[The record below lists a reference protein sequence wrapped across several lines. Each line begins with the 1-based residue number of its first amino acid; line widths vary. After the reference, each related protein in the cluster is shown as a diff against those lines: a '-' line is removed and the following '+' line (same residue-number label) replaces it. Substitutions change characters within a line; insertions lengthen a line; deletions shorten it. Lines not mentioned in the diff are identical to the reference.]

1 MAENSETSTPE
12 ADVRRRI
19 LGFFLFPVAFFPLLA
34 LLSYDWREIPTLC
47 IPPLRPSAN
56 LIGIAG
62 DWFAYAGYQIFG
74 LAIWMVPI
82 ICIFLG
88 ILLIMGRVLHC
99 WRRMLGILAFMIA
112 FTCLLQLTGGT
123 PSVRAILHS
132 LNIEPNAGGA
142 IGYLIMTRGLTR
154 VLSPFGSGVLMA
166 SLMIFALLWTIG
178 FRTLIQ
184 AAGRLLDWCM
194 DRHELTPEEIAEKE
208 RKAAE
213 EAAQREAAKLAKE
226 AAKAARLAEKERI
239 AAEKQ
244 AEREAKEAEKEAR
257 RRARETALAAPAPQQ
272 TAPVPQPAPE
282 PALQRR
288 SALTRQ
294 PTPAPAD
301 AKADDSNN
309 AQPEPQG
316 PYVLPPLS
324 LLNPPTGSTADHGD
338 VNLMAQK
345 LISTL
350 DQFGIETTLAFTVP
364 GPVVTQYALT
374 PAPTV
379 KVERIPALS
388 GNLQMALEAKSLRI
402 QAPIPGKNAV
412 GIEVP
417 NLKPCGVNFGDI
429 ARGAPWQAAMK
440 KMHVPLLLGKDAA
453 GNDLL
458 ADLAGLPHLLIAGAT
473 GQGKSVCLN
482 SIINGFLMSRK
493 PEDLRLIMVD
503 PKRVEFTQYNSL
515 PHLLVPIVNDT
526 NKVVF
531 ALKWAQ
537 VEMERRLKM
546 FSRLPGCKNIVDFN
560 TRKKTV
566 QPDLFGGEATAA
578 GKDAMPDKLPYIVL
592 VIDEVADII
601 QSARKEVE
609 PVVARLTALA
619 RATGIHLILATQRPD
634 AKIITGVIKS
644 NIPGRIAFKTSS
656 AIDSRTI
663 LDDTGAEDL
672 IGRGDMLYKT
682 KEGVLLRA
690 QGAWI
695 QEEEIARV
703 TAFIAKH
710 AVPDFDKAFAAKLEK
725 VKETNAEDDLEGD
738 GDSGNAGA
746 GDGGGT
752 RQPGGLDVEN
762 DDDIY
767 NRALEVVRTT
777 RRASTSHLQRRM
789 KIGYN
794 HAARLIDMLEERGV
808 IGPARSAGP
817 REILI
822 DLDAMPSSSPAVQDG
837 QTEAA
842 EIPSQEQPT
851 TI

>member
-1 MAENSETSTPE
+1 MAENSDTP
-12 ADVRRRI
+12 APDVHVRRRI

-34 LLSYDWREIPTLC
+34 LLSYDWRAIPTLC
-47 IPPLRPSAN
+47 IPPLRPTAN

-62 DWFAYAGYQIFG
+62 DWFAYVGYSIFG
-74 LAIWMVPI
+74 LAIWVVPLL
-82 ICIFLG
+82 CIFAGLRLILGRTFHPGRRTLG
-88 ILLIMGRVLHC
+88 ITVFT
-99 WRRMLGILAFMIA
+99 LAL
-112 FTCLLQLTGGT
+112 TCLIQLTGST
-123 PSVRAILHS
+123 PAVRSILHA

-142 IGYLIMTRGLTR
+142 IGYLVMTRGLAR
-154 VLSPFGSGVLMA
+154 VLSPFGSSVLMA

-178 FRTLIQ
+178 IRTLIRS
-184 AAGRLLDWCM
+184 AGRLLDWCM
-194 DRHELTPEEIAEKE
+194 DRRQLTPEELAEAE
-208 RKAAE
+208 RRAQE
-213 EAAQREAAKLAKE
+213 EALQKDAIRRAKE
-226 AAKAARLAEKERI
+226 AARLERQQEKERI
-239 AAEKQ
+239 ELEK
-244 AEREAKEAEKEAR
+244 EEAR
-257 RRARETALAAPAPQQ
+257 RRKEEEKEEARRRREEAKEEARRQKEAAQSGVPAADATPPSTPATPPPATTAQAAPK
-272 TAPVPQPAPE
+272 PE
-282 PALQRR
+282 
-288 SALTRQ
+288 
-294 PTPAPAD
+294 D
-301 AKADDSNN
+301 K
-309 AQPEPQG
+309 G

-324 LLNPPTGSTADHGD
+324 LLNPPVRSAADHGD
-338 VNLMAQK
+338 VDLMAQT

-374 PAPTV
+374 PAPSV

-429 ARGAPWQAAMK
+429 ARAATWQTAMQ

-453 GNDLL
+453 GNDLVT
-458 ADLAGLPHLLIAGAT
+458 DLSSLPHLLIAGAT

-503 PKRVEFTQYNSL
+503 PKRVEFTQYQRL

-531 ALKWAQ
+531 ALRWAQ

-566 QPDLFGGEATAA
+566 QPDLFGGETSAD
-578 GKDAMPDKLPYIVL
+578 KDELPEKLPYIVL

-601 QSARKEVE
+601 QTARKEVE

-656 AIDSRTI
+656 SIDSRTI

-682 KEGVLLRA
+682 KEGTLLRA

-695 QEEEIARV
+695 QEDEIARI
-703 TAFIAKH
+703 TAFIAEH
-710 AVPDFDKAFAAKLEK
+710 ASTQFDETFAAKLQK
-725 VKETNAEDDLEGD
+725 IKETNAEDALDGGED
-738 GDSGNAGA
+738 GDAG
-746 GDGGGT
+746 GDDAGGGGA
-752 RQPGGLDVEN
+752 RAPGGLDVEN

-794 HAARLIDMLEERGV
+794 HAARLIDLLEERGV
-808 IGPARSAGP
+808 IGPARAAGP

-822 DLDAMPSSSPAVQDG
+822 DLDA
-837 QTEAA
+837 
-842 EIPSQEQPT
+842 PT
-851 TI
+851 TFETTDAEDVPPAPEPETAL

>member
-1 MAENSETSTPE
+1 MAANSDTPVPE
-12 ADVRRRI
+12 IDVRRRI

-34 LLSYDWREIPTLC
+34 LLSYDWREIPVLC
-47 IPPLRPSAN
+47 IPPLRPTSN

-62 DWFAYAGYQIFG
+62 DWFAYAGYHVFG
-74 LAIWMVPI
+74 LAIWIVPF
-82 ICIFLG
+82 ICIFVGL
-88 ILLIMGRVLHC
+88 LLIMGRSLHC
-99 WRRMLGILAFMIA
+99 GRRMVGITVFMLA
-112 FTCLLQLTGGT
+112 FTCLMQLTGGT
-123 PSVRAILHS
+123 PAVRSILHS

-142 IGYLIMTRGLTR
+142 IGYLVMTRGLTS
-154 VLSPFGSGVLMA
+154 VLSPFGSGVLMV
-166 SLMIFALLWTIG
+166 SLMLFALLWTIG
-178 FRTLIQ
+178 FRTLIR

-194 DRHELTPEEIAEKE
+194 DRRQLTPEEQAEAE
-208 RKAAE
+208 RKARE
-213 EAAQREAAKLAKE
+213 EAEQREAIKLAKE
-226 AAKAARLAEKERI
+226 AAKAERKAEKERI
-239 AAEKQ
+239 AAEKE
-244 AEREAKEAEKEAR
+244 AARLAKEAEKERLAAERAAAR
-257 RRARETALAAPAPQQ
+257 MGIPQPPPAPVPPPPPVAPAPQPPPPPAAR
-272 TAPVPQPAPE
+272 TKTNNVAEEDTSAPVAQ
-282 PALQRR
+282 
-288 SALTRQ
+288 
-294 PTPAPAD
+294 D
-301 AKADDSNN
+301 AEDK
-309 AQPEPQG
+309 G

-324 LLNPPTGSTADHGD
+324 LLNPPVKSTAEHGD

-379 KVERIPALS
+379 KVERIPALA

-429 ARGAPWQAAMK
+429 ARAETWQNAMR
-440 KMHVPLLLGKDAA
+440 KMQVPLLLGKDAA
-453 GNDLL
+453 GNDLV

-482 SIINGFLMSRK
+482 SIINGFLMSRM

-503 PKRVEFTQYNSL
+503 PKRVEFTQYNAL
-515 PHLLVPIVNDT
+515 PHLLVPVVNDT

-531 ALKWAQ
+531 ALKWAL
-537 VEMERRLKM
+537 VEMERRLKL
-546 FSRLPGCKNIVDFN
+546 FSRAGCRNIVDFN
-560 TRKKTV
+560 TRRTTV
-566 QPDLFGGEATAA
+566 QPDLFGGEAKPA
-578 GKDAMPDKLPYIVL
+578 DKNDLPQKIPYIV
-592 VIDEVADII
+592 VIIDEVADII
-601 QSARKEVE
+601 QTSRKEVE
-609 PVVARLTALA
+609 PVISRLTALA

-656 AIDSRTI
+656 SIDARTI

-682 KEGVLLRA
+682 KEGTLLRA

-695 QEEEIARV
+695 QDEEIARI
-703 TAFIAKH
+703 TDFIAQH
-710 AVPDFDKAFAAKLEK
+710 ASTQFDKAFSEKMSK
-725 VKETNAEDDLEGD
+725 VKETSAEDALGD
-738 GDSGNAGA
+738 GDDD
-746 GDGGGT
+746 DGGADASGGGS
-752 RQPGGLDVEN
+752 RQPGGLDVES
-762 DDDIY
+762 DDEIY
-767 NRALEVVRTT
+767 NKALEVVRTT

-808 IGPARSAGP
+808 IGPARGAGP

-822 DLDAMPSSSPAVQDG
+822 DLDATQVAFPPDDPGSDVPAESPTPMP
-837 QTEAA
+837 
-842 EIPSQEQPT
+842 EI
-851 TI
+851 

>member
-1 MAENSETSTPE
+1 MAENSETPLPDTH
-12 ADVRRRI
+12 VRRRI

-34 LLSYDWREIPTLC
+34 LLSYDWRAIPTLC
-47 IPPLRPSAN
+47 IPPLRPTAN

-62 DWFAYAGYQIFG
+62 DWFAYAGYATFG
-74 LAIWMVPI
+74 LAIWVVPLLCLFAGFRLI
-82 ICIFLG
+82 LGRTFHPGRRTLG
-88 ILLIMGRVLHC
+88 IALFT
-99 WRRMLGILAFMIA
+99 LAL
-112 FTCLLQLTGGT
+112 TCLVQLTGST
-123 PSVRAILHS
+123 PAVRTVLHT

-142 IGYLIMTRGLTR
+142 IGYLIMTRGLAR
-154 VLSPFGSGVLMA
+154 VLSPFGSSVLMA
-166 SLMIFALLWTIG
+166 SLMLFALLWTIG
-178 FRTLIQ
+178 FRAILR

-194 DRHELTPEEIAEKE
+194 DRHQLTPEEQAEAE
-208 RKAAE
+208 RRAQE
-213 EAAQREAAKLAKE
+213 EALQKDAIRRAKE
-226 AAKAARLAEKERI
+226 AARLERQQEKERI
-239 AAEKQ
+239 EQEK
-244 AEREAKEAEKEAR
+244 EEAR
-257 RRARETALAAPAPQQ
+257 RRKEEEKEEARRRREEAKEEARRQKEAARGGEAPETTNAPAP
-272 TAPVPQPAPE
+272 
-282 PALQRR
+282 
-288 SALTRQ
+288 SA
-294 PTPAPAD
+294 PAPA
-301 AKADDSNN
+301 AKAPDV
-309 AQPEPQG
+309 AVPEDKG

-324 LLNPPTGSTADHGD
+324 LLNPPVRSAADHGD
-338 VNLMAQK
+338 VDLMAQT

-374 PAPTV
+374 PAPSV

-417 NLKPCGVNFGDI
+417 NIKPCGVNFGDI
-429 ARGAPWQAAMK
+429 ARATTWQTAMQ

-453 GNDLL
+453 GNDLV

-503 PKRVEFTQYNSL
+503 PKRVEFTQYQRL

-566 QPDLFGGEATAA
+566 QPDLFGGADTAA
-578 GKDAMPDKLPYIVL
+578 DKDELPEKLPYIVL

-601 QSARKEVE
+601 QTARKEVE

-656 AIDSRTI
+656 SIDSRTI
-663 LDDTGAEDL
+663 LDDTGAKDL
-672 IGRGDMLYKT
+672 IGRGDMLYRT
-682 KEGVLLRA
+682 KEGALLRA

-695 QEEEIARV
+695 QEDEIARI
-703 TAFIAKH
+703 TDFISEH
-710 AVPDFDKAFAAKLEK
+710 ASTQFDPTFAAKIQK
-725 VKETNAEDDLEGD
+725 IKETSAEDTL
-738 GDSGNAGA
+738 
-746 GDGGGT
+746 DGGEGGEAGGDDAGGGA
-752 RQPGGLDVEN
+752 RPPGGLDVEN

-794 HAARLIDMLEERGV
+794 HAARLIDLLEERGV
-808 IGPARSAGP
+808 IGPARAAGP

-822 DLDAMPSSSPAVQDG
+822 DLDAPTMDDFGTS
-837 QTEAA
+837 A
-842 EIPSQEQPT
+842 EEPPPENPT
-851 TI
+851 

>member
-1 MAENSETSTPE
+1 MADTSETPIPDTH
-12 ADVRRRI
+12 VRRRI

-34 LLSYDWREIPTLC
+34 LLSYDWRAIPALC
-47 IPPLRPSAN
+47 VPPLRPTAN

-62 DWFAYAGYQIFG
+62 DWFAYAGYSIFG
-74 LAIWMVPI
+74 LAVWVVPLLCLFAGFRLI
-82 ICIFLG
+82 LGRTFHPGRRTLG
-88 ILLIMGRVLHC
+88 ITVFT
-99 WRRMLGILAFMIA
+99 LAL
-112 FTCLLQLTGGT
+112 TCLIQLTGST
-123 PSVRAILHS
+123 PAVRSILHA

-142 IGYLIMTRGLTR
+142 IGYLVMTRGLAR
-154 VLSPFGSGVLMA
+154 VLSPFGASVLMV

-178 FRTLIQ
+178 IRAIINS
-184 AAGRLLDWCM
+184 AGRLLDWCM
-194 DRHELTPEEIAEKE
+194 DRHQMTPEELAEAERRAQEEALQKDAIRRAKEAARIERQQEKE
-208 RKAAE
+208 RIEQEKE
-213 EAAQREAAKLAKE
+213 EARLQKEREREEARRQREEAKEEARRQREAAKSGIVP
-226 AAKAARLAEKERI
+226 AAADVAR
-239 AAEKQ
+239 
-244 AEREAKEAEKEAR
+244 
-257 RRARETALAAPAPQQ
+257 PA
-272 TAPVPQPAPE
+272 
-282 PALQRR
+282 
-288 SALTRQ
+288 
-294 PTPAPAD
+294 TPAPTPKPTPQA
-301 AKADDSNN
+301 
-309 AQPEPQG
+309 AQAPEDKG

-324 LLNPPTGSTADHGD
+324 LLNPPVRSAADHGD
-338 VNLMAQK
+338 VDLMAQT

-374 PAPTV
+374 PAPSV

-429 ARGAPWQAAMK
+429 ARATTWQTAMQ

-453 GNDLL
+453 GNDLVT
-458 ADLAGLPHLLIAGAT
+458 DLSGLPHLLIAGAT

-503 PKRVEFTQYNSL
+503 PKRVEFTQYQRL

-531 ALKWAQ
+531 ALRWAQ
-537 VEMERRLKM
+537 VEMERRLKV

-566 QPDLFGGEATAA
+566 QPDLFGGEASAD
-578 GKDAMPDKLPYIVL
+578 KDELPEKLPYIVL

-601 QSARKEVE
+601 QTARKEVE

-656 AIDSRTI
+656 SIDSRTI

-682 KEGVLLRA
+682 KEGTLLRA

-695 QEEEIARV
+695 QEDEIARI
-703 TAFIAKH
+703 TAFIAEH
-710 AVPDFDKAFAAKLEK
+710 ASTQFDEAFAAKLQK
-725 VKETNAEDDLEGD
+725 VKEANAEDALNPEEGD
-738 GDSGNAGA
+738 DANGA
-746 GDGGGT
+746 DAGGGA
-752 RQPGGLDVEN
+752 RAPGGLDVEN
-762 DDDIY
+762 DDEIY

-808 IGPARSAGP
+808 IGPARAAGP

-822 DLDAMPSSSPAVQDG
+822 DLDAPAAFETTDAEDVPSAP
-837 QTEAA
+837 EP
-842 EIPSQEQPT
+842 EPT
-851 TI
+851 L

>member
-1 MAENSETSTPE
+1 MAENSDTP
-12 ADVRRRI
+12 APDVHVRRRI

-34 LLSYDWREIPTLC
+34 LLSYDWRAIPALC
-47 IPPLRPSAN
+47 IPPLRPTAN

-62 DWFAYAGYQIFG
+62 DWFAYFGYSIFG
-74 LAIWMVPI
+74 LAIWVVPLLCLFAGFRLI
-82 ICIFLG
+82 LGRTFHPGRRTLG
-88 ILLIMGRVLHC
+88 IALFT
-99 WRRMLGILAFMIA
+99 LAL
-112 FTCLLQLTGGT
+112 TCLIQLTGST
-123 PSVRAILHS
+123 PAVRSILHA

-142 IGYLIMTRGLTR
+142 IGYLVMTRGLAR
-154 VLSPFGSGVLMA
+154 VLSPFGSSVLMA
-166 SLMIFALLWTIG
+166 SLMLFALLWTIG
-178 FRTLIQ
+178 IRTLIRS
-184 AAGRLLDWCM
+184 AGRLLDWCM
-194 DRHELTPEEIAEKE
+194 DRRQLTPEEQAEAE
-208 RKAAE
+208 RRAQE
-213 EAAQREAAKLAKE
+213 EALQKDAIRRAKE
-226 AAKAARLAEKERI
+226 AARLERQQEKERI
-239 AAEKQ
+239 EMEK
-244 AEREAKEAEKEAR
+244 EEAR
-257 RRARETALAAPAPQQ
+257 RRKEEEKEEARRRREEAKEEARRQKEAARGGDAADTAVATVPPAQTQTAKDQDVAAAAP
-272 TAPVPQPAPE
+272 E
-282 PALQRR
+282 
-288 SALTRQ
+288 
-294 PTPAPAD
+294 D
-301 AKADDSNN
+301 K
-309 AQPEPQG
+309 G
-316 PYVLPPLS
+316 PYMLPPLS
-324 LLNPPTGSTADHGD
+324 LLDPPVRSAADHGD
-338 VNLMAQK
+338 VDLMAQT

-374 PAPTV
+374 PAPSV

-429 ARGAPWQAAMK
+429 ARATTWQTAMQ

-453 GNDLL
+453 GNDLV

-503 PKRVEFTQYNSL
+503 PKRVEFTQYQRL

-566 QPDLFGGEATAA
+566 QPDLFGGEASAD
-578 GKDAMPDKLPYIVL
+578 KDELPEKLPYIVL

-601 QSARKEVE
+601 QTARKEVE

-656 AIDSRTI
+656 SIDSRTI

-672 IGRGDMLYKT
+672 IGRGDMLYRT
-682 KEGVLLRA
+682 KEGALLRA

-695 QEEEIARV
+695 QESEIARI
-703 TAFIAKH
+703 TNFISEH
-710 AVPDFDKAFAAKLEK
+710 ASTQFDPTFAAKIQK
-725 VKETNAEDDLEGD
+725 IKETNAEDTLEGGEGGETD
-738 GDSGNAGA
+738 A
-746 GDGGGT
+746 GDAGGGGT
-752 RQPGGLDVEN
+752 RAPGGLDVEN

-794 HAARLIDMLEERGV
+794 HAARLIDLLEERGV
-808 IGPARSAGP
+808 IGPARAAGP

-822 DLDAMPSSSPAVQDG
+822 DLDAPAMEDFG
-837 QTEAA
+837 SNA
-842 EIPSQEQPT
+842 EDTPPENPT
-851 TI
+851 

>member
-1 MAENSETSTPE
+1 MAENNETSHPE
-12 ADVRRRI
+12 VDVRRRI

-56 LIGIAG
+56 LIGVAG
-62 DWFAYAGYQIFG
+62 DWFAYAGYQTFG
-74 LAIWMVPI
+74 LAIWMIPA
-82 ICIFLG
+82 ICIFFG
-88 ILLIMGRVLHC
+88 VLLIIGRGLNC
-99 WRRMLGILAFMIA
+99 WRRMLGVLVFMLA
-112 FTCLLQLTGGT
+112 FTCLIQLTGGT
-123 PSVRAILHS
+123 PAVKGILHS

-142 IGYLIMTRGLTR
+142 IGYLVMTRGLTR

-166 SLMIFALLWTIG
+166 SLMLFSLLWTIG

-184 AAGRLLDWCM
+184 NVGRLLDWCL

-213 EAAQREAAKLAKE
+213 EAAMREAARLAKE
-226 AAKAARLAEKERI
+226 AAKAERLAEKERI

-244 AEREAKEAEKEAR
+244 AERDAKEAEKEAR
-257 RRARETALAAPAPQQ
+257 RRERLEKAQNPPPRPATSKAPAAEPPATSSRQ
-272 TAPVPQPAPE
+272 APQPAS
-282 PALQRR
+282 PAQ
-288 SALTRQ
+288 
-294 PTPAPAD
+294 
-301 AKADDSNN
+301 K
-309 AQPEPQG
+309 EPQG

-324 LLNPPTGSTADHGD
+324 LLNPPAGSTADHGD

-417 NLKPCGVNFGDI
+417 NLKPCGVHFGDI

-482 SIINGFLMSRK
+482 SIINGFLMCRT
-493 PEDLRLIMVD
+493 PDELRLIMVD
-503 PKRVEFTQYNSL
+503 PKRVEFTQYNAL

-578 GKDAMPDKLPYIVL
+578 GKDALPDKLPYIVL

-601 QSARKEVE
+601 QTARKEVE

-656 AIDSRTI
+656 SIDSRTI

-695 QEEEIARV
+695 QEDEIARV
-703 TAFIAKH
+703 TGFIAEH
-710 AVPDFDKAFAAKLEK
+710 ASTQFDEAFAAKLGK
-725 VKETNAEDDLEGD
+725 VKETNAEDALDDNGGD
-738 GDSGNAGA
+738 GDTG
-746 GDGGGT
+746 GDEGGS

-822 DLDAMPSSSPAVQDG
+822 DLDAMP
-837 QTEAA
+837 
-842 EIPSQEQPT
+842 IPSQADQGEESASAPPEQPPVV
-851 TI
+851 

>member
-1 MAENSETSTPE
+1 MADNDETTTPD
-12 ADVRRRI
+12 ASLRRRI
-19 LGFFLFPVAFFPLLA
+19 LGFFLFPVALFPLLA
-34 LLSYDWREIPTLC
+34 LLSYDWREIPSLC
-47 IPPLRPSAN
+47 IPPLRPTAN

-62 DWFAYAGYQIFG
+62 DWFAYAGYQVLG
-74 LAIWMVPI
+74 LAIWVVPP
-82 ICIFLG
+82 ICIFAGLRLIVGRSFHPGRRTLG
-88 ILLIMGRVLHC
+88 VIVFT
-99 WRRMLGILAFMIA
+99 LAL
-112 FTCLLQLTGGT
+112 TCLLQLTGST
-123 PSVRAILHS
+123 PTVQGMLHS

-166 SLMIFALLWTIG
+166 SLMLFAMLWTIG
-178 FRTLIQ
+178 LRNLIH

-194 DRHELTPEEIAEKE
+194 DRRQLTPEEQAEAE
-208 RKAAE
+208 RKAKE
-213 EAAQREAAKLAKE
+213 ELAQKEAAKLARE
-226 AAKAARLAEKERI
+226 AARAERLAEKERV
-239 AAEKQ
+239 AAQKEM
-244 AEREAKEAEKEAR
+244 ERQAKEAERERIAAERAAEKAA
-257 RRARETALAAPAPQQ
+257 AREAQQQPAAPQPSPRQ
-272 TAPVPQPAPE
+272 QPARKMDD
-282 PALQRR
+282 AK
-288 SALTRQ
+288 
-294 PTPAPAD
+294 PAPS
-301 AKADDSNN
+301 DDG
-309 AQPEPQG
+309 EGLDKG
-316 PYVLPPLS
+316 PYVLPPIS
-324 LLNPPTGSTADHGD
+324 LLNPPVKSTAEHGD
-338 VNLMAQK
+338 VDLMAQK

-417 NLKPCGVNFGDI
+417 NLKPSGVSFGDI
-429 ARGAPWQAAMK
+429 ARAETWQKAMQ
-440 KMHVPLLLGKDAA
+440 KMQVPLLLGKDAA
-453 GNDLL
+453 GNDLV

-482 SIINGFLMSRK
+482 SIINGFLMSRT
-493 PEDLRLIMVD
+493 PEELRLIMVD
-503 PKRVEFTQYNSL
+503 PKRVEFTQYNAL

-531 ALKWAQ
+531 ALKWAL
-537 VEMERRLKM
+537 VEMERRLKL
-546 FSRLPGCKNIVDFN
+546 FSRAGCRNIVDFN
-560 TRKKTV
+560 SRRIAV
-566 QPDLFGGEATAA
+566 QQDLFGGEA
-578 GKDAMPDKLPYIVL
+578 KPVDKSDLPQKIPYIV
-592 VIDEVADII
+592 VIIDEVADII
-601 QSARKEVE
+601 QTSRKEVE
-609 PVVARLTALA
+609 PVIARLTALA

-656 AIDSRTI
+656 SIDARTI
-663 LDDTGAEDL
+663 LDDTGAESL

-682 KEGVLLRA
+682 KEGILLRA

-695 QEEEIARV
+695 QDEEIARI
-703 TAFIAKH
+703 TDFIAQH
-710 AVPDFDKAFAAKLEK
+710 ASTQFDKAFSEKMAK
-725 VKETNAEDDLEGD
+725 VKETNAEDALGGD
-738 GDSGNAGA
+738 DDDSESDSGGGA
-746 GDGGGT
+746 A

-767 NRALEVVRTT
+767 NRALEVVRAT

-808 IGPARSAGP
+808 IGPARGAGP

-822 DLDAMPSSSPAVQDG
+822 DLDTPMMGEPSAMEDPTPPPE
-837 QTEAA
+837 QT
-842 EIPSQEQPT
+842 
-851 TI
+851 

>member
-1 MAENSETSTPE
+1 MPQQDSRL
-12 ADVRRRI
+12 RRRI
-19 LGFFLFPVAFFPLLA
+19 VGFFLFPVAFFPLLA
-34 LLSYDWREIPTLC
+34 LLSYDWREIPSLC
-47 IPPLRPSAN
+47 IPPLRPTSN

-62 DWFAYAGYQIFG
+62 DWFAYAGYQILG
-74 LAIWMVPI
+74 LAVWVLPL
-82 ICIFLG
+82 ICIFVGLLLVLGRTLNPGRRTLG
-88 ILLIMGRVLHC
+88 ITVFT
-99 WRRMLGILAFMIA
+99 LAL
-112 FTCLLQLTGGT
+112 TCLIQLTGST
-123 PSVRAILHS
+123 PGVRSLLHT

-142 IGYLIMTRGLTR
+142 VGYLVMTRGLAR

-166 SLMIFALLWTIG
+166 SLMLLALLWTIG
-178 FRTLIQ
+178 LRTIIR
-184 AAGRLLDWCM
+184 AVGRLLDWCM
-194 DRHELTPEEIAEKE
+194 DRRQLTPEEQAEAE
-208 RKAAE
+208 RRAQEESIQKDAARR
-213 EAAQREAAKLAKE
+213 AREAAKAE
-226 AAKAARLAEKERI
+226 RLAEKERV
-239 AAEKQ
+239 AAEK
-244 AEREAKEAEKEAR
+244 ERERQRKEMEREELR
-257 RRARETALAAPAPQQ
+257 LAREAARNR
-272 TAPVPQPAPE
+272 
-282 PALQRR
+282 LQRR
-288 SALTRQ
+288 PEGEPPAVPAPV
-294 PTPAPAD
+294 PTPAPIPD
-301 AKADDSNN
+301 TPPAKPRPVAETKAVEETEDK
-309 AQPEPQG
+309 G

-324 LLNPPTGSTADHGD
+324 LLNPPVKSNADHGD
-338 VNLMAQK
+338 VDLMAQT

-429 ARGAPWQAAMK
+429 ARGSTWQTATK
-440 KMHVPLLLGKDAA
+440 DMHVPLLLGKDAA
-453 GNDLL
+453 GNDLVS
-458 ADLAGLPHLLIAGAT
+458 DLAGLPHLLIAGAT

-482 SIINGFLMSRK
+482 SIINGFLMSRT

-503 PKRVEFTQYNSL
+503 PKRVEFTQYQRL

-560 TRKKTV
+560 SRKKTV
-566 QPDLFGGEATAA
+566 QPDLFGGEAAA
-578 GKDAMPDKLPYIVL
+578 GKDALPERIPYIVL

-601 QSARKEVE
+601 QTARKEVE

-656 AIDSRTI
+656 SIDSRTI

-682 KEGVLLRA
+682 KDGVLLRA

-695 QEEEIARV
+695 REDEIARI
-703 TAFIAKH
+703 TDFISEH
-710 AVPDFDKAFAAKLEK
+710 AATQFDEAFAAKLQK
-725 VKETNAEDDLEGD
+725 VKETNAEDTLNDEEDQG
-738 GDSGNAGA
+738 GQ
-746 GDGGGT
+746 GGGGGGGGA
-752 RQPGGLDVEN
+752 RVPGGLDVEN
-762 DDDIY
+762 DDEIY
-767 NRALEVVRTT
+767 NRALEVVRATG
-777 RRASTSHLQRRM
+777 RASTSHLQRRM

-808 IGPARSAGP
+808 IGPARGAGP

-822 DLDAMPSSSPAVQDG
+822 DLDAQPLPGDIPAQIAAPDAEETPS
-837 QTEAA
+837 E
-842 EIPSQEQPT
+842 
-851 TI
+851 